1 MSARLRGIAF
11 WAGTVAVAYG
21 VAVHLAM
28 FASMGE
34 MGYRMADM
42 PMDRAM
48 VFAMIAIVGGL
59 AAAAFGLTGRV
70 LHPRG
75 TMQGGSTVS
84 RAMMLVAIT
93 CALVI
98 DVMKPATLAFVA
110 PGMMHE
116 YNLTKQTIALLPLVA
131 LTGTVIGSV
140 LWGMLGDRI
149 GRRGAI
155 LFAALMF
162 MGTSICGTM
171 PSFGWNLVMC
181 FIMGTSAGGML
192 PVAFAIL
199 AEWLPDRRRR
209 FFLVLVG
216 GFGSVGGYVAA
227 AELAYLLE
235 PGFGWRVLWL
245 AGLPTG
251 LLLIA
256 LSRFIPESPD
266 FGRSAQ
272 VPNTAAQA
280 RALIS
285 PVAMWLNVCALAWS
299 TINFG
304 FIFWLPVNF
313 RELGLGVALTDGLLV
328 KSALLSFVTT
338 PLVAWVHYRLEPR
351 LTLCGLAVLQS
362 ALLLAFAAFGSHPHA
377 FNRAAL
383 TAMIAGLLIAT
394 NAFICV
400 LLPFATE
407 MFPTRSRAS
416 GTGLVAGSSKIGGLV
431 PLLVAKLGFVPPLA
445 MSAVFFGVL
454 VLLST
459 AGLAAALLRP
469 RRIAILLR
477 SSANA
482 AGPP

>member
-116 YNLTKQTIALLPLVA
+116 YNVTKQTIALLPLVA

-280 RALIS
+280 RALSRPS
-285 PVAMWLNVCALAWS
+285 PCGS
-299 TINFG
+299 T
-304 FIFWLPVNF
+304 
-313 RELGLGVALTDGLLV
+313 
-328 KSALLSFVTT
+328 SA
-338 PLVAWVHYRLEPR
+338 
-351 LTLCGLAVLQS
+351 
-362 ALLLAFAAFGSHPHA
+362 
-377 FNRAAL
+377 
-383 TAMIAGLLIAT
+383 
-394 NAFICV
+394 
-400 LLPFATE
+400 
-407 MFPTRSRAS
+407 RSRGARSISVSSS
-416 GTGLVAGSSKIGGLV
+416 GC
-431 PLLVAKLGFVPPLA
+431 
-445 MSAVFFGVL
+445 
-454 VLLST
+454 
-459 AGLAAALLRP
+459 R
-469 RRIAILLR
+469 
-477 SSANA
+477 
-482 AGPP
+482 